1 MKVLK
6 TIVMGAALA
15 AVVTAGP
22 VLAAQNPPTQPPP
35 TQPPTTQPPT
45 TQPPT
50 TQPPTTQP
58 PTTQPPAT
66 QPPATQ
72 KPPATPPA
80 AAQPA
85 PQPQPPRPFP
95 VGAKIAL
102 INLQAVASNSNEGK
116 AASAKIQA
124 FVTKKTAEITEKG
137 KGVQALQTKL
147 QQGGTVMSE
156 QARGQ
161 AEKDLVKLQRELQQ
175 MQEDAGTEQ
184 QELQQKLQVDFQ
196 NLIAPIIEQVA
207 MEKELHAIVGAE
219 SVVWGNAAID
229 ITAEV
234 IKRLDTAPKTP
245 VKK

>member
-35 TQPPTTQPPT
+35 

-124 FVTKKTAEITEKG
+124 FVAKKTAELTEKG

-156 QARGQ
+156 QARG
-161 AEKDLVKLQRELQQ
+161 
-175 MQEDAGTEQ
+175 
-184 QELQQKLQVDFQ
+184 
-196 NLIAPIIEQVA
+196 
-207 MEKELHAIVGAE
+207 
-219 SVVWGNAAID
+219 
-229 ITAEV
+229 
-234 IKRLDTAPKTP
+234 
-245 VKK
+245 